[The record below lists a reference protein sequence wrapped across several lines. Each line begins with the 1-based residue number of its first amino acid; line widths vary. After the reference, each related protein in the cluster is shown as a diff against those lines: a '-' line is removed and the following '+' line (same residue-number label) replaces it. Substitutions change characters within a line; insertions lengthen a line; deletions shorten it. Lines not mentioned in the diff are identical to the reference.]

1 LALSYQDTLLALGP
15 LMYLRFEETSGATC
29 ADSSG
34 FGHTGT
40 ASGNFTRNVAT
51 GIAGFDIGITLG
63 GTTSDFVAVPS
74 AAALNISGP
83 VTYTAVIKPASLPA
97 VGAIIDR
104 GDDSAAAYGY
114 VMVLLSTG
122 QVRLTDSEFAR
133 TYASTT
139 VGAVSAGTL
148 YHIVL
153 TSIPSGGAYVAYVNG
168 AQNNTG
174 VSSGAVPGG
183 VASPLHIGV
192 AVTRGTFVQPFPGL
206 IDEAAIFD
214 KIISQSDVTALW
226 AARNTA
232 ASSGGKGILKP
243 PPPGLVGKAP
253 GAPQRNPKPRPK
265 PRPHPL
271 PPPVTPPPTVEPGER
286 VDGELKR
293 KDDE

>member
-1 LALSYQDTLLALGP
+1 MLALGP
-15 LMYLRFEETSGATC
+15 LMYLRFEEASGATC

-63 GTTSDFVAVPS
+63 GTTSDFVSVPS
-74 AAALNISGP
+74 AAALTVTGP
-83 VTYTAVIKPASLPA
+83 VTYMAVIKPASLPA
-97 VGAIIDR
+97 TGAIIDR
-104 GDDSAAAYGY
+104 GSDSSSAFGY
-114 VMVLLSTG
+114 AMDLRSTG
-122 QVRLTDSEFAR
+122 QVQLTDVEFAR
-133 TYASTT
+133 IYSAT
-139 VGAVSAGTL
+139 VAGAISAGSL
-148 YHIVL
+148 YLVVL
-153 TSIPSGGAYVAYVNG
+153 TCIPNGGAYTAYVNG
-168 AQNNTG
+168 ALNNTG
-174 VSSGAVPGG
+174 TSAGFPIPGG
-183 VASPLHIGV
+183 VTQPLHIGV
-192 AVTRGTFVQPFPGL
+192 SDARGTLVQPFPGL

-214 KIISQSDVTALW
+214 KVLSQSDVSALW

>member
-1 LALSYQDTLLALGP
+1 
-15 LMYLRFEETSGATC
+15 
-29 ADSSG
+29 
-34 FGHTGT
+34 
-40 ASGNFTRNVAT
+40 
-51 GIAGFDIGITLG
+51 
-63 GTTSDFVAVPS
+63 VAVPS

-206 IDEAAIFD
+206 IDEAKKGQMD
-214 KIISQSDVTALW
+214 MEY
-226 AARNTA
+226 
-232 ASSGGKGILKP
+232 SSGEELQTLMKELMN
-243 PPPGLVGKAP
+243 
-253 GAPQRNPKPRPK
+253 QPRE
-265 PRPHPL
+265 
-271 PPPVTPPPTVEPGER
+271 VIER
-286 VDGELKR
+286 VKKILAD
-293 KDDE
+293 